1 MLPGSGP
8 SFEALAAR
16 KTAEN
21 GCAVTGMAPG
31 IVHQLVVS
39 DGRGRFTPMMLS
51 SGPRPRLLPDRTF
64 PPYAYLPGRFP
75 HPLRHPEGHSYGAEP
90 HATVRVD
97 AALKSEEFRWGVDLF
112 NFGYYW
118 EAHEAWE
125 GLWQASR
132 EAPEQRTFLHALILL
147 SAAGVKLR
155 EGKGVP
161 ALRHARR
168 AARLLRALQHQRDFE
183 AAIGMPPEGLADR
196 AEADALA
203 GACLHASISPVPS
216 AAFAFTIVPD

>member
-1 MLPGSGP
+1 M
-8 SFEALAAR
+8 
-16 KTAEN
+16 
-21 GCAVTGMAPG
+21 V
-31 IVHQLVVS
+31 
-39 DGRGRFTPMMLS
+39 S
-51 SGPRPRLLPDRTF
+51 SGPRPRLLPHRAF

-75 HPLRHPEGHSYGAEP
+75 HPVRHPQGHSYDAEP
-90 HATVRVD
+90 DAAVRVD
-97 AALKSEEFRWGVDLF
+97 AVLRSEAFRWGADLF

-155 EGKGVP
+155 EGKDVP
-161 ALRHARR
+161 ALRHASR
-168 AARLLRALQHQRDFE
+168 AARLLRALRYPQAFK
-183 AAIGMPPEGLADR
+183 AAIGMPPEELADR

-203 GACLHASISPVPS
+203 GARLHASISPVPS

>member
-1 MLPGSGP
+1 MRPRRPLHSQPP
-8 SFEALAAR
+8 FTRKPAR
-16 KTAEN
+16 RA
-21 GCAVTGMAPG
+21 TGIAPARTG
-31 IVHQLVVS
+31 HQLAFP
-39 DGRGRFTPMMLS
+39 DGRVSFAPMMLG
-51 SGPRPRLLPDRTF
+51 SGSRPRLLPDRAF

-90 HATVRVD
+90 DATVHVD
-97 AALKSEEFRWGVDLF
+97 AALTSEAFRWGVDLF

-125 GLWQASR
+125 GLWQTSR

-147 SAAGVKLR
+147 SAAGVKMR
-155 EGKGVP
+155 EGKDVP

-168 AARLLRALQHQRDFE
+168 AARLLRALQHQGDFK
-183 AAIGMPPEGLADR
+183 AAIGMPPEELADR

-203 GACLHASISPVPS
+203 GARLHASVLPVPS
-216 AAFAFTIVPD
+216 AAFEFTIVPD

>member
-1 MLPGSGP
+1 M
-8 SFEALAAR
+8 
-16 KTAEN
+16 
-21 GCAVTGMAPG
+21 
-31 IVHQLVVS
+31 HQHRAGRIGHRLVFS
-39 DGRGRFTPMMLS
+39 DGRISFAPMMPG
-51 SGPRPRLLPDRTF
+51 SGPRPRLLPDRAF

-75 HPLRHPEGHSYGAEP
+75 HPLRHREGHSYDAEP
-90 HATVRVD
+90 DATVRVD
-97 AALKSEEFRWGVDLF
+97 AALTSEAFRWGVDLF

-132 EAPEQRTFLHALILL
+132 EAPEQRSFLHALILL

-155 EGKGVP
+155 EGKDVP

-168 AARLLRALQHQRDFE
+168 AACLLRTLPDQGNFK
-183 AAIGMPPEGLADR
+183 AAIGMPSEELADR

-203 GACLHASISPVPS
+203 GARLHASVSPIPR
-216 AAFAFTIVPD
+216 AAFEFTLVPN